1 MQAFTDKQ
9 MELFIGKLLRFGVIL
24 SGVLVSFGGILYLQ
38 HPLRSARKYNHFL
51 AQSTSL
57 QGIVGV
63 MHGAIHLDANS
74 IIQLGLLSLIATPVT
89 RVAFCIV
96 GFAHQRDRLYI
107 VISSCVFVILIYS
120 LIQGGGNAHYR

>member
-57 QGIVGV
+57 QGSRRD
-63 MHGAIHLDANS
+63 AWCNTSDANS